1 MLFGIARHTYRELG
15 VVALLDFAVD
25 KFSPVHGLDL
35 AHQVGGVGVSLGVG
49 DEAGFVLPLVAPQCQ
64 HVVQPQEIHVDQRIL
79 DVVFRPAP
87 ADQVGNHLH
96 VVLAPDRGRDA
107 DRARTAAHD
116 VPLAA
121 SVGADVLFEGFV
133 PSPFRG
139 GSSSKAKRVVRDA
152 TAPCMRSVIFIRC
165 YWVSVFRSFLCPC
178 CGVRR
183 SRPVA
188 LGRFVRR
195 RNIRRRRRTGRR
207 APPQV

>member
-107 DRARTAAHD
+107 DRARTAAQA
-116 VPLAA
+116 LALHQ
-121 SVGADVLFEGFV
+121 SVAQVLV
-133 PSPFRG
+133 
-139 GSSSKAKRVVRDA
+139 D
-152 TAPCMRSVIFIRC
+152 
-165 YWVSVFRSFLCPC
+165 VFRAMGGDVDVAGPELHQAFDVVVQFLSSC
-178 CGVRR
+178 
-183 SRPVA
+183 A
-188 LGRFVRR
+188 FQGRQHFKGEGRL
-195 RNIRRRRRTGRR
+195 TG
-207 APPQV
+207 

>member
-1 MLFGIARHTYRELG
+1 MLFGIARHAYRELG

-79 DVVFRPAP
+79 DVVFRPAA

-96 VVLAPDRGRDA
+96 VVFAPDRGRDT

-121 SVGADVLFEGFV
+121 SVGADVLFEGFAVEGDVDVGRVEIHQRVDGSEDAARAV
-133 PSPFRG
+133 PLQGRKQLEG
-139 GSSSKAKRVVRDA
+139 ETGRA
-152 TAPCMRSVIFIRC
+152 RSDSALYEIRNIHQMLLGISFSI
-165 YWVSVFRSFLCPC
+165 VSVSM
-178 CGVRR
+178 
-183 SRPVA
+183 S
-188 LGRFVRR
+188 
-195 RNIRRRRRTGRR
+195 RR
-207 APPQV
+207 AE

>member
-1 MLFGIARHTYRELG
+1 MSIGESSTMSYF
-15 VVALLDFAVD
+15 D
-25 KFSPVHGLDL
+25 
-35 AHQVGGVGVSLGVG
+35 
-49 DEAGFVLPLVAPQCQ
+49 
-64 HVVQPQEIHVDQRIL
+64 QP
-79 DVVFRPAP
+79 P
-87 ADQVGNHLH
+87 ADRGGEPPPC
-96 VVLAPDRGRDA
+96 VVLAPDRGRMPTVPGRRRMMCHSRLPSGRMSSLRGFA
-107 DRARTAAHD
+107 VEGD
-116 VPLAA
+116 VD
-121 SVGADVLFEGFV
+121 VGRVETISGSMAPKTLRV

-139 GSSSKAKRVVRDA
+139 GRARRRNGRARSDGALA
-152 TAPCMRSVIFIRC
+152 RSVIFIRC